1 MTKIIKLW
9 PYQAINEALKDL
21 TEFEKTGSR
30 EGFKKWTKGYSEKI
44 EDEKKHIK
52 YSKRKGDEI

>member
-9 PYQAINEALKDL
+9 PYQAINEALKAL

-44 EDEKKHIK
+44 EDEKKT
-52 YSKRKGDEI
+52 Y